1 VTDSDIAGR
10 YRLERRIGA
19 GGMSEVW
26 EATDAELGRKVAV
39 KLLAFDA
46 DPARFDREARAA
58 AGLAHPNVCALYDYG
73 DAGGRRFMVLE
84 LLPGGSLDDRLAAG
98 RPLPDDETRRIAA
111 EISAGLAHA
120 HQRGVVHRD
129 LKPANVLFDAE
140 GRAKIADFGI
150 ARTRGA
156 TGLTEAGTVLG
167 TAAYISPEQAR
178 GDPATPASDVYAF
191 GVILFRMLT
200 GRLPFE
206 APDAL
211 ALAAMHRDL
220 PAPTVSEIRPDA
232 PPLLESVAAA
242 ALAKSLADR
251 PRDGAALVAE
261 LGPPPLDTAMDATV
275 VTEVVRPPAS
285 GRKRLLLLLAVA
297 AVAAA
302 GVGLAM
308 ALTLGNGTTTPPGV
322 STSRPSTTTK
332 PERPP
337 PAVTSQSVASTT
349 AAATTRPTTSSRE
362 TTTGTT
368 AAETTLP
375 ATTLPPPS
383 PPTTTP
389 VTTAPATTAAPTTT
403 APATTAPATTA
414 ATTTTP
420 PATTTAPT
428 DTTPTAP
435 DTTTTPTAPPG

>member
-1 VTDSDIAGR
+1 VTDSVIAGR

-46 DPARFDREARAA
+46 DPERFDREARAA

-73 DAGGRRFMVLE
+73 DADGRRFMVLE
-84 LLPGGSLDDRLAAG
+84 LLPGGSLDDRLAAE

-111 EISAGLAHA
+111 EIAAGLAHA

-129 LKPANVLFDAE
+129 LKPANILLDTE

-150 ARTRGA
+150 ARTRGT

-178 GDPATPASDVYAF
+178 GDPATPTSDVYAF

-206 APDAL
+206 AADAL
-211 ALAAMHRDL
+211 TLAAMHRDL
-220 PAPTVSEIRPDA
+220 PAPAVSERRPDA

-242 ALAKSLADR
+242 ALAKSPADR

-261 LGPPPLDTAMDATV
+261 LGPPPLDTAAEATA
-275 VTEVVRPPAS
+275 VTEVVRQS
-285 GRKRLLLLLAVA
+285 TSRRKRLLLGFAIA

-302 GVGLAM
+302 GVGVAM
-308 ALTLGNGTTTPPGV
+308 ALTLGTGTTTPPV
-322 STSRPSTTTK
+322 STSRPSTT
-332 PERPP
+332 RAAQPP
-337 PAVTSQSVASTT
+337 PAVPAESEASTS
-349 AAATTRPTTSSRE
+349 APTTAPTTATRE

-368 AAETTLP
+368 AAETTFP
-375 ATTLPPPS
+375 ATTRPPPTL
-383 PPTTTP
+383 PTTAPVTTTP
-389 VTTAPATTAAPTTT
+389 ATTVAPTTT

-414 ATTTTP
+414 ATTTA
-420 PATTTAPT
+420 PATTTASSN
-428 DTTPTAP
+428 TTPTAA
-435 DTTTTPTAPPG
+435 DTTATPPTSPG

>member
-1 VTDSDIAGR
+1 VTDSVIAGR
-10 YRLERRIGA
+10 YHLERRIGA

-46 DPARFDREARAA
+46 DPERFDREARAA

-84 LLPGGSLDDRLAAG
+84 LLPGGSLDDRLAEE

-111 EISAGLAHA
+111 EIAAGLAHA

-129 LKPANVLFDAE
+129 LKPANILFDTE

-178 GDPATPASDVYAF
+178 GDPATPTSDVYAF

-200 GRLPFE
+200 GRLPFD
-206 APDAL
+206 AADAL
-211 ALAAMHRDL
+211 TLAAMHRDL
-220 PAPTVSEIRPDA
+220 PAPAVSERRPDA

-242 ALAKSLADR
+242 ALAKSPVDR

-261 LGPPPLDTAMDATV
+261 LGPPPLDTAAQATA
-275 VTEVVRPPAS
+275 VTEVVRPPTS
-285 GRKRLLLLLAVA
+285 RRKRLLVAFAVA

-308 ALTLGNGTTTPPGV
+308 ALTLGDGTTTPPV
-322 STSRPSTTTK
+322 STSRPSTTK
-332 PERPP
+332 PAQPP
-337 PAVTSQSVASTT
+337 PAVPAESDTSTT
-349 AAATTRPTTSSRE
+349 VPTTAPTRE

-368 AAETTLP
+368 AAETTSP
-375 ATTLPPPS
+375 ATTRPPTTLPTTAPVTTTPATTVA
-383 PPTTTP
+383 PTTTP
-389 VTTAPATTAAPTTT
+389 
-403 APATTAPATTA
+403 PATTAPATTA
-414 ATTTTP
+414 VTTTAPATTTVSTNTAPTAADTTTTP
-420 PATTTAPT
+420 PTS
-428 DTTPTAP
+428 
-435 DTTTTPTAPPG
+435 PG

>member
-26 EATDAELGRKVAV
+26 EATDAELDRKVAV

-73 DAGGRRFMVLE
+73 DADGRRFMVLE
-84 LLPGGSLDDRLAAG
+84 LLPGGSLDDRIGAG
-98 RPLPDDETRRIAA
+98 RPLRDDETRRIAA
-111 EISAGLAHA
+111 EIAAGLAHA

-178 GDPATPASDVYAF
+178 GDQATPSSDVYAF

-211 ALAAMHRDL
+211 TLAAMHRDL
-220 PAPTVSEIRPDA
+220 PAPAVSELRPDA

-242 ALAKSLADR
+242 ALAKSPADR
-251 PRDGAALVAE
+251 PEDGGALVAE
-261 LGPPPLDTAMDATV
+261 LGPPPLDTAADATA

-285 GRKRLLLLLAVA
+285 RKKRLLLAFAVA

-308 ALTLGNGTTTPPGV
+308 ALTLGNGATTPPV
-322 STSRPSTTTK
+322 STSRRSTTR
-332 PERPP
+332 PAQPP
-337 PAVTSQSVASTT
+337 PAVPAESHRSITAATPTRSTT
-349 AAATTRPTTSSRE
+349 STRE

-368 AAETTLP
+368 AAATTFP

-383 PPTTTP
+383 LPTTAPVTTTPATTVAPPTTE
-389 VTTAPATTAAPTTT
+389 
-403 APATTAPATTA
+403 PATTAPTTSA
-414 ATTTTP
+414 PTTTVP

-435 DTTTTPTAPPG
+435 DTTTTPTTPPG